1 MGRFAVRHVL
11 AALCLLF
18 LIVPAAAAPDPRVAD
33 ILARSKAA
41 MGGDAWD
48 DVRFVRTKSR
58 LETSGLKGTA
68 ESFEDART
76 GVYVDSYDLGAFK
89 GASGFDGKAVW
100 EQDASGE
107 VAIQGAEAPRQAA
120 INEAYRRS
128 HAYWYPDRAPATI
141 EYAGETPDGARKLH
155 VLRVV
160 PQGGRPFDMWI
171 DAKTFLVDRIAERNA
186 RELRTTFFSD
196 YRPIGGKRIAHASR
210 QTNGEVK
217 YDAHIKVESV
227 TFAADAPRTAF
238 APPPPPKR
246 DFGFLRANST
256 TIPFKLV
263 NNHIYMEVR
272 LNGRPYEFLFDTGGL
287 NVITP
292 SVARELG
299 LKAEG
304 AVQATGSGEKSADAA
319 FTKVA
324 RTEVGDA
331 FLDNQTFV
339 VLALE
344 AFKEV
349 EGKPITGIIGYE
361 VFKRFIVR
369 LDYENSRVVLIEPN
383 GFTYRG
389 PGVRVPMDLN
399 ERTPEV
405 AGEIDGIPGKFA
417 LDTGSRSTLDL
428 MSPFVAKHN
437 LLQRYGAK
445 YQGVTGWGVGGPARS
460 WIVRG
465 KKLSLGGVSVDAPVV
480 ELSQATAGSFV
491 DAYQAG
497 NVGAGVLKKFNIV
510 WNYPRH
516 EIFFEKNKHHA
527 EPDVFDRA
535 GFWINLGDNVFD
547 VVDVIAQTP
556 ADQAGLKRGDR
567 IVAVNGKKAVTEISL
582 PDVRLL
588 KKAPAGTNLIL
599 EVLRGSQR
607 LTINILLKDIV

>member
-1 MGRFAVRHVL
+1 MRRIAAAIFAL
-11 AALCLLF
+11 I
-18 LIVPAAAAPDPRVAD
+18 LIVPTAFAAPDPRAAD
-33 ILARSKAA
+33 ILARNKAA
-41 MGGDAWD
+41 TGGIAWD
-48 DVRFVRTKSR
+48 SVAFVRTKTR
-58 LETSGLKGTA
+58 METSGLKGTA

-76 GVYVDSYDLGAFK
+76 GAYADSYDLGAFK
-89 GASGFDGKAVW
+89 GASGFDGKTVW

-107 VAIQGAEAPRQAA
+107 VAIQGADGPRQAA

-128 HAYWYPDRAPATI
+128 HAYWYADRAQARI
-141 EYAGETPDGARKLH
+141 EYAGETPEGARKLH
-155 VLRVV
+155 VLRIL
-160 PQGGRPFDMWI
+160 PEGGRPFDMWI
-171 DAKTFLVDRIAERNA
+171 DAKTFLIDRIAERNA
-186 RELRTTFFSD
+186 RELRTTFFAD
-196 YRPIGGKRIAHASR
+196 YRAVDGKLIAHTAR

-217 YDAHIKVESV
+217 YDAHLKVESV
-227 TFAADAPRTAF
+227 TFEATAQRTAF

-246 DFGFLRANST
+246 DFGFLRGNST
-256 TIPFKLV
+256 TIPFRLV

-272 LNGRPYEFLFDTGGL
+272 LNGRPFDFLFDTGGL

-292 SVARELG
+292 TVARELG

-304 AVQATGSGEKSADAA
+304 AVQATGSGDESKEAG

-324 RTEVGDA
+324 RMQVGDA
-331 FLDNQTFV
+331 VLDNQTFV
-339 VLALE
+339 VIGLE

-369 LDYENSRVVLIEPN
+369 LDYEDSKVALIEPAN
-383 GFTYRG
+383 FTYRG

-405 AGEIDGIPGKFA
+405 MGEIDGIPGKFA

-437 LLQRYGAK
+437 LIQRYGAK

-460 WIVRG
+460 WVVRG
-465 KKLSLGGVSVDAPVV
+465 KKFSLGGVSVDAPIV
-480 ELSQATAGSFV
+480 ELSQAKAGSFV

-510 WNYPRH
+510 WNYAGH

-535 GFWINLGDNVFD
+535 GFWVNLGDGAFD
-547 VVDVIAQTP
+547 VVDVITQSP
-556 ADQAGLKRGDR
+556 AEAAGLKRGDR
-567 IVAVNGKKAVTEISL
+567 IVAVNGKRAVTDISL
-582 PDVRLL
+582 PDLRLL

-599 EVLRGSQR
+599 EVLRGGQR
-607 LTINILLKDIV
+607 LTINILLKDLV